1 MPDTMSKKEQ
11 DQSAAENVPDS
22 KTESVIGYIQA
33 IEKASMRWF
42 DEVSKFEKM
51 DSAYYW
57 PLLTQIYRN
66 DAKGRRT
73 SLSDAEK
80 FVPHLSASQV
90 RRAITIAEEAGFVS
104 LSDPHKRP
112 RYVKLQPKA
121 ASLIEDTAEFALTE
135 MSRFLSPD

>member
-1 MPDTMSKKEQ
+1 MLDKMSKTGQ
-11 DQSAAENVPDS
+11 ADNTTDR
-22 KTESVIGYIQA
+22 VIGYIQA
-33 IEKASMRWF
+33 VEKASMRWF

-73 SLSDAEK
+73 SLSEAEK

-90 RRAITIAEEAGFVS
+90 RRAITIAEDAGFVT
-104 LSDPHKRP
+104 LSDPQKRP
-112 RYVKLQPKA
+112 RYVTLQPKA
-121 ASLIEDTAEFALTE
+121 SALIEDTAGFALTE
-135 MSRFLSPD
+135 MAQFLNRD